1 MTIHT
6 AADAIKYLQRVAPD
20 MPVFVLLGQDKLAPL
35 LVESWAHSLVVNVG
49 NRSDH
54 LQKKIDDAKETA
66 RAMVGWPDRKL
77 PD

>member
-1 MTIHT
+1 MTVLT
-6 AADAIKYLQRVAPD
+6 AAAAIEYLKARDPK

-66 RAMVGWPDRKL
+66 SAMVGWPNRKL